1 MDLGVSTFRIRFIK
15 VASIL
20 CGLLLLAA
28 AGLKL
33 YGLNYS
39 PFAQYGRLLTP
50 TVQSFAVV
58 WEVLL
63 GCWLMSGSSR
73 FLSWLSAMVTF
84 TSFAIISGY
93 LGVIGQASCGCLG
106 VIEASPWAAFAV
118 DVSALVLLIV
128 GRPPW
133 TGWTSCQ
140 AGLKWA
146 GGFAA
151 ILVVIVGIG
160 ISVFGSTE
168 AAIARL
174 RGESLGVTPGVLDF
188 GAGKPGD
195 KLTRVVTV
203 HNYTNRPVKL
213 IGGTSDCSCLAAKDM
228 PITVKP
234 GGQQEIR
241 ISFVMPHANPG
252 RMSRWVELY
261 TDCLDQQRIRLNAG
275 CQVLN

>member
-1 MDLGVSTFRIRFIK
+1 
-15 VASIL
+15 
-20 CGLLLLAA
+20 
-28 AGLKL
+28 
-33 YGLNYS
+33 
-39 PFAQYGRLLTP
+39 
-50 TVQSFAVV
+50 
-58 WEVLL
+58 
-63 GCWLMSGSSR
+63 MSGSSR

-151 ILVVIVGIG
+151 LLAVMFGIG

-168 AAIARL
+168 AAIAEL
-174 RGESLGVTPGVLDF
+174 RGESLGVTPAVLDF
-188 GAGKPGD
+188 GSGTPGVL
-195 KLTRVVTV
+195 LTTSVTV
-203 HNYTNRPVKL
+203 RNYTSRPVRL
-213 IGGTSDCSCLAAKDM
+213 IGGTSDCSCITTQNM
-228 PITVKP
+228 PVTIEPGESTTIGVKLKVP
-234 GGQQEIR
+234 SANAGQLTKR
-241 ISFVMPHANPG
+241 
-252 RMSRWVELY
+252 VELF
-261 TDCLDQQRIRLNAG
+261 TDCPNQRTLRLTAG
-275 CQVLN
+275 CRVEE